1 MKKSYIVPS
10 CKEFQV
16 RPVEMI
22 ATSPSVEVTPDDPT
36 KNWGNTKEEKTQGSG
51 IWDLY

>member
-1 MKKSYIVPS
+1 MKKNYIVPS

-22 ATSPSVEVTPDDPT
+22 AISGDINNDATD
-36 KNWGNTKEEKTQGSG
+36 NWGNTKEEKEQGSG
-51 IWDLY
+51 IWNLYE